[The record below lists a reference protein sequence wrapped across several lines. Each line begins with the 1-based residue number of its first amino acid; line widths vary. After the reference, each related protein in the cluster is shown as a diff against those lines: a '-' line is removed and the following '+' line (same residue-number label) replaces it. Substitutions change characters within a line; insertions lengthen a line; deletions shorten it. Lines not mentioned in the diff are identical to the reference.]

1 MEAVGYIR
9 VSSAGQVADGVSLDA
24 QKDKIRAWATIND
37 AELVQIFAD
46 EGISGCRSDRPGLLQ
61 AVDYAQQNKAALIVY
76 SLSRLSRSTRDT
88 LDMAERLDK
97 AGADLVS
104 LSEKIDTTTAAGKMV
119 FRMLAVLNEFERD
132 QVSDRTK
139 AALAWK
145 KSQGEKT
152 GGKAPFGYKT
162 QADGKTLTPD
172 LQEQRIIRQILQFR
186 EQGMNYSRIARRLN
200 ELGHRTKTGK
210 NWFPQT
216 VKNVILQDAA

>member
-1 MEAVGYIR
+1 MQAVGYIR

-24 QKDKIRAWATIND
+24 QKDKIRAWAVIND

-61 AVDYAQQNKAALIVY
+61 AVDYAQQNKSALIVY

-88 LDMAERLDK
+88 LEMAERLDK

-139 AALAWK
+139 AALAYK

-152 GGKAPFGYKT
+152 GGLVPFGYDVE
-162 QADGKTLTPD
+162 DGMLLTN
-172 LQEQRIIRQILQFR
+172 LQERRIIEQIIQYR
-186 EQGMNYSRIARRLN
+186 KQGMNFSQIARRLN
-200 ELGHRTKTGK
+200 DLGHKTKTGK
-210 NWFPQT
+210 TWFPQT
-216 VKNVILQDAA
+216 VKNVILQNAA

>member
-152 GGKAPFGYKT
+152 GGLVPFGY
-162 QADGKTLTPD
+162 DVEEGKLTDNP
-172 LQEQRIIRQILQFR
+172 QEQRIIQRIIEFRQ
-186 EQGMNYSRIARRLN
+186 QGMNYSQIARRLN